1 MFLDKSIELLIFGK
15 QGSDRLIFLSQGPAD
30 LLNTLDHL
38 ADLLLLIRDVL
49 LNRLKPSALSLHYLI
64 NLFLNGLDEGRVV
77 RFRLVLL
84 LVGQP
89 SQFVDVH
96 LLVVDGH
103 LELLDQLLLLLV
115 LGLVPPNRHLQLLD
129 GGLKLVD
136 ILLRHICKLV
146 LIKVLLGDLELVEQV
161 LDLLALLLQALVRG
175 EILCLEITD
184 LLL

>member
-1 MFLDKSIELLIFGK
+1 MSLD
-15 QGSDRLIFLSQGPAD
+15 
-30 LLNTLDHL
+30 
-38 ADLLLLIRDVL
+38 
-49 LNRLKPSALSLHYLI
+49 YLI
-64 NLFLNGLDEGRVV
+64 NLLLNGLDECRVV
-77 RFRLVLL
+77 RLRLVLL

-89 SQFVDVH
+89 CQLVNVH

-115 LGLVPPNRHLQLLD
+115 LALVPPDRHLQLLD
-129 GGLKLVD
+129 GGLKFVD

-161 LDLLALLLQALVRG
+161 LYLLAFLLQALIRG
-175 EILCLEITD
+175 EVLRLEVTD

>member
-1 MFLDKSIELLIFGK
+1 MSLD
-15 QGSDRLIFLSQGPAD
+15 
-30 LLNTLDHL
+30 
-38 ADLLLLIRDVL
+38 
-49 LNRLKPSALSLHYLI
+49 YLI
-64 NLFLNGLDEGRVV
+64 NLLLNGLDEGRVV

-84 LVGQP
+84 LVGQ
-89 SQFVDVH
+89 SGQLVNIH

-115 LGLVPPNRHLQLLD
+115 LALVLPDRHLQLLD

-161 LDLLALLLQALVRG
+161 LDLLALFLQALVRG
-175 EILCLEITD
+175 
-184 LLL
+184 

>member
-1 MFLDKSIELLIFGK
+1 MSLD
-15 QGSDRLIFLSQGPAD
+15 
-30 LLNTLDHL
+30 
-38 ADLLLLIRDVL
+38 
-49 LNRLKPSALSLHYLI
+49 YLI
-64 NLFLNGLDEGRVV
+64 NLLLNGLDEGRVV
-77 RFRLVLL
+77 RLRLVLL

-89 SQFVDVH
+89 CQLVNVH

-115 LGLVPPNRHLQLLD
+115 LALVPPDRHLQLLD

-161 LDLLALLLQALVRG
+161 LDLLALFLQALIRG
-175 EILCLEITD
+175 EVLRLEVTD